1 MSIYVDARLAH
12 AAALVRLLF
21 LEGRTGF
28 LEATH
33 ARDGGAVQSGFTGT
47 WSAFLLFGVKGCL
60 LLT

>member
-47 WSAFLLFGVKGCL
+47 WSAFLLFC
-60 LLT
+60 TI